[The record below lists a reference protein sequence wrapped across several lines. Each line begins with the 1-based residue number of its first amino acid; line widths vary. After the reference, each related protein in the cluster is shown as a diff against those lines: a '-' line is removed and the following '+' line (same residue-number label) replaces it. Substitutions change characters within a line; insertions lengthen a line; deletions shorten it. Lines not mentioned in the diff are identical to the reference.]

1 MGSGGRTG
9 ADKGE
14 DVFLRQERE
23 RVLIW
28 AAEYSL
34 AHPVSSALRGRL
46 QDEVSEYP
54 RAHVVRGGAGWGL
67 PADCPEKEPGTARV
81 GIVPGGVGLA
91 VKCVVR
97 EGLEWGWVVLVRSA
111 AAGHAR
117 LKLGERLL
125 EIRFCVETGG
135 ERKETGICGGIRRLL
150 AHGDDVAGRMR
161 IICQSC
167 PLLDLAPCLPQHRQ
181 LAVTCLWV

>member
-28 AAEYSL
+28 TAEDSL

-54 RAHVVRGGAGWGL
+54 GAHVVWGSAGWGL
-67 PADCPEKEPGTARV
+67 PADCPKKEPGTTRI
-81 GIVPGGVGLA
+81 GIVPGRVGLA
-91 VKCVVR
+91 AELVVR
-97 EGLEWGWVVLVRSA
+97 EGLEWGWVVLLRSA
-111 AAGHAR
+111 AGHGR
-117 LKLGERLL
+117 LTLGRKAVWRCILCDRWEQRL
-125 EIRFCVETGG
+125 EETC
-135 ERKETGICGGIRRLL
+135 ICGG
-150 AHGDDVAGRMR
+150 
-161 IICQSC
+161 
-167 PLLDLAPCLPQHRQ
+167 
-181 LAVTCLWV
+181 